1 MSAIVR
7 AADAARSSVLAA
19 TRRHRGR
26 VADDSVYARSI
37 STAVAELVTTMV
49 PRPTLA
55 TTLAVALSGLLSHD
69 HPDTPR
75 RQSPLPRD
83 GYDPYSSYGEQLPPT
98 TPGSLWDRLT

>member
-1 MSAIVR
+1 MGAVAR
-7 AADAARSSVLAA
+7 AADTVRSSALAA
-19 TRRHRGR
+19 TRRHRDR

-37 STAVAELVTTMV
+37 STAVAELVATMV

-75 RQSPLPRD
+75 RPSPRPRD
-83 GYDPYSSYGEQLPPT
+83 DYTPYSPYGEQLPPT